1 MKRRN
6 QKKLTL
12 DQATVRELK
21 ASDFERSDGAALFSP
36 ISPIFSPIA
45 PIRVIDPVDC

>member
-21 ASDFERSDGAALFSP
+21 TSDFERSDGAALFSP
-36 ISPIFSPIA
+36 ISPISSIA